1 MNNSNNFKQPE
12 ALRLADALEADQQG
26 IDLGA
31 EGMGWGPSTAT
42 RTQAAAELR
51 RLYAEVDRLSYQLA
65 YPDNFVKEPVAID
78 WGAVH
83 EKLCEVWQREISAD
97 EGLDEIQDLVVAAT
111 PPPQRQPLTVD
122 EVWQNDQLMSLNA
135 ELGCTLDLLMEVAR
149 TIEAAH
155 GIYKEEN

>member
-1 MNNSNNFKQPE
+1 MNNSNYFKQPE

-65 YPDNFVKEPVAID
+65 YPDNFVKPASIAEALGLLKEAREWVTEKPWDDNTYLHKRISEFLGLPVEYPD
-78 WGAVH
+78 WPYGRDG
-83 EKLCEVWQREISAD
+83 WQ
-97 EGLDEIQDLVVAAT
+97 
-111 PPPQRQPLTVD
+111 
-122 EVWQNDQLMSLNA
+122 
-135 ELGCTLDLLMEVAR
+135 
-149 TIEAAH
+149 
-155 GIYKEEN
+155 EEEQMK

>member
-1 MNNSNNFKQPE
+1 MRAQSE

-65 YPDNFVKEPVAID
+65 YPDNFLKEPEQEPVAFLCSFFADPEESFLSFESIR
-78 WGAVH
+78 WGTNKPLYASPL
-83 EKLCEVWQREISAD
+83 EKRK
-97 EGLDEIQDLVVAAT
+97 
-111 PPPQRQPLTVD
+111 PLTD
-122 EVWQNDQLMSLNA
+122 EEIICIEETIPADVNGVRPPIDF
-135 ELGCTLDLLMEVAR
+135 AR
-149 TIEAAH
+149 AIEAAY
-155 GIYKEEN
+155 GIEENKT

>member
-1 MNNSNNFKQPE
+1 MRAQSE

-65 YPDNFVKEPVAID
+65 YPDNFVKEPEQEPVAWIEHHKGGD
-78 WGAVH
+78 N
-83 EKLCEVWQREISAD
+83 LVWDDPGGKRSA
-97 EGLDEIQDLVVAAT
+97 LYT
-111 PPPQRQPLTVD
+111 SPPARKPLTD
-122 EVWQNDQLMSLNA
+122 EEIKKAFYDFDDGRSQGYIIA
-135 ELGCTLDLLMEVAR
+135 FAR
-149 TIEAAH
+149 AIEEAH